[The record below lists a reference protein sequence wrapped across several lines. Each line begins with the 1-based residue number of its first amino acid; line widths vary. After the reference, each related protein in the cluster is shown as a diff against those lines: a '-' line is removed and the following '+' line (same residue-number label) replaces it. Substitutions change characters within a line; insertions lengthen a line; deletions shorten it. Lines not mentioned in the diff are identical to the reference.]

1 MKKFFQKNILM
12 ILKASGTGY
21 RWRTPAG
28 LRLFYDKIRKKIL
41 SFLKNTLPNTYIKV
55 TSFSFLLLLARE
67 LHFEDIRG
75 SVKFVLVSGNRW
87 L

>member
-28 LRLFYDKIRKKIL
+28 LRLFYDKIRKKNFH
-41 SFLKNTLPNTYIKV
+41 FLRMRKIKV

-75 SVKFVLVSGNRW
+75 SVKFVPVSGNRW